1 MVTSTNVS
9 SQRNAVIAG
18 RERIEILDVTSKFSF
33 LIRRFCG
40 IVVVYGE
47 KT

>member
-1 MVTSTNVS
+1 VN
-9 SQRNAVIAG
+9 AG
-18 RERIEILDVTSKFSF
+18 RESIEILDVASKFSF
-33 LIRRFCG
+33 LIGRFCG